1 MDPDPY
7 SEYGSGY
14 TTMVDTCSVFAWEK
28 ILSVLPGGARWRVPA
43 WGPQEHHHCGRVHPQ
58 APRHLWRSA
67 TIRWSCPGRKYSAQQ
82 LALHLLYDTEYGW
95 MNSWAKKKT
104 ISSAN
109 LRIMWYRYLFSPLR
123 TILTY
128 LYSTHMYRYST
139 TSLFTM
145 CTPYLPAVLYTYS
158 VPVHF

>member
-43 WGPQEHHHCGRVHPQ
+43 WGPQEHHHGGRVHPQ
-58 APRHLWRSA
+58 APWHLWRSA

-109 LRIMWYRYLFSPLR
+109 PRIIWYRYDAVSILPPSHHTNLFVQY
-123 TILTY
+123 IY
-128 LYSTHMYRYST
+128 LCTQQHPF
-139 TSLFTM
+139 FTM
-145 CTPYLPAVLYTYS
+145 CTPYLPAV
-158 VPVHF
+158 HF